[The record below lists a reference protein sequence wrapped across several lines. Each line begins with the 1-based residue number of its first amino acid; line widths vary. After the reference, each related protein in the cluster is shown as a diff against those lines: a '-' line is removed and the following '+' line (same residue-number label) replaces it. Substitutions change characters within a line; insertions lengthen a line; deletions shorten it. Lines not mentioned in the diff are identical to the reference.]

1 MSEMSCSQCG
11 GIYGSGQEI
20 ERLRLDIVQR
30 DKEIAVYEVRL
41 TNLQAKFSRL
51 KDDPGVTLHC
61 SQCEEYAK
69 QLEEMRE
76 MKIRTQ

>member
-30 DKEIAVYEVRL
+30 DEEIAVYEHRVMTLQGELKRL
-41 TNLQAKFSRL
+41 QLIVCAEDVLLIEKLLS
-51 KDDPGVTLHC
+51 
-61 SQCEEYAK
+61 K
-69 QLEEMRE
+69 QSPKEKEAR
-76 MKIRTQ
+76 